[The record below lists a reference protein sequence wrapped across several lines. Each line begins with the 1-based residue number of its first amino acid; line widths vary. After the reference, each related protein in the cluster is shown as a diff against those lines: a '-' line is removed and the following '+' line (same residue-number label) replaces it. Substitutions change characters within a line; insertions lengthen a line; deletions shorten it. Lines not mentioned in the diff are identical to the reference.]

1 MLTRSNGLRQLKIR
15 FRRRFNQTLR
25 GLSTKIA
32 ERNYLLLVSAIIG
45 AVAGLG
51 AVLLKSLVF
60 ALKDWLHGQQPDAE
74 RFWFV
79 VLPLAGVLLR
89 LLADRVLFQ
98 ETLSPGLSNLIY
110 AISRKK
116 VNLPVRD
123 TYGHII
129 GSGLTVGFGGS
140 VGLEAPII
148 RTGSAI
154 GSNLARLLLVG
165 RKKQTLFLACGAS
178 AGMAAIF
185 NTPIAGVLFAF
196 EVLLREIALHSF
208 VPLIIAAVT
217 ATLMSSVLYYQKIFF
232 LPDVAWNISEIPW
245 FVGLGL
251 LCGLLSVYLIRTVNV
266 VNSHFNGFHR
276 GSYRFLLGGLSL
288 GLLIFLMPPLFG
300 EGYATVNALLESR
313 ITELLD
319 HSPFYGWRTEWW
331 FMLLF
336 LIFILFAKSLATA
349 ITLSIGGNG
358 GVFAP
363 AMFTGA
369 TLGYLFVE
377 VLNHL
382 GGFQLEGSNF
392 IVVAMA
398 GMLSGVFK
406 APLTGIFLIA
416 EITGGYNL
424 FVPLML
430 VSALAY
436 FIGAYFEPHSIFTRE
451 LFQQGLW
458 VPVHEKDLT
467 ILKNMEITALVET
480 DFAVVAPEASL
491 GEFVRVIASS
501 KRNIFPVVASDQS
514 LRGIVLLDDVRELM
528 FDTSAYERVKVED
541 LMHRPP
547 AVADITES
555 MDRVMN
561 KFDQHDIWN
570 LPVLKEGKYVGFV
583 SKSHIF
589 SHYRRV
595 LQDQK
600 EEL

>member
-1 MLTRSNGLRQLKIR
+1 MIPSVAVRQVKVRL
-15 FRRRFNQTLR
+15 RRRFNQALR
-25 GLSTKIA
+25 WLSGRIA
-32 ERNYLLLVSAIIG
+32 ARNYLLLVSAIIG
-45 AVAGLG
+45 LVAGLG
-51 AVLLKSLVF
+51 AVLLKSIVF
-60 ALKDWLHGQQPDAE
+60 GLKDWLHGQQPDAE
-74 RFWFV
+74 QLWFV
-79 VLPLAGVLLR
+79 ILPLAGILLR
-89 LLADRVLFQ
+89 LLADKLLFG
-98 ETLSPGLSNLIY
+98 ETLTPGLSNLIH

-116 VNLPVRD
+116 VNLPAKD
-123 TYGHII
+123 MYGHII

-154 GSNLARLLLVG
+154 GANLARLLLVG

-208 VPLIIAAVT
+208 IPLIIAAVT
-217 ATLMSSVLYYQKIFF
+217 ATLVSSVLVYQKIFF
-232 LPDVAWNISEIPW
+232 LPEVSWGIGDIPW

-251 LCGLLSVYLIRTVNV
+251 LCGLLSVYLIRTVNYV
-266 VNSHFNGFHR
+266 SSHFNGFQR

-300 EGYATVNALLESR
+300 EGYATVNDLLESR
-313 ITELLD
+313 IDDLLN
-319 HSPFYGWRTEWW
+319 HSPFYGLGDRWW
-331 FMLLF
+331 FILLF
-336 LIFILFAKSLATA
+336 ITFLLFAKALATA
-349 ITLSIGGNG
+349 ITLSVGGNG

-369 TLGYLFVE
+369 TLGYLFVQ
-377 VLNHL
+377 VLNQV
-382 GGFQLEGSNF
+382 GGLQLEGSNF

-436 FIGAYFEPHSIFTRE
+436 FTGAYFEPFSIFTRE

-458 VPVHEKDLT
+458 VPAHEKDLT
-467 ILKNMEITALVET
+467 ILKSMEIRSLVET
-480 DFAVVAPEASL
+480 NFTVVAPESTL

-501 KRNIFPVVASDQS
+501 KRNVFPVVDADQS
-514 LRGIVLLDDVRELM
+514 LKGIILLDDVRELM
-528 FDTSAYERVKVED
+528 FDTSAYERIKVSD

-547 AVADITES
+547 AFADVTEP
-555 MDRVMN
+555 MDRVMA
-561 KFDQHDIWN
+561 KFDQHEAWN
-570 LPVLKEGKYVGFV
+570 LPVLEQGKYVGFV

-589 SHYRRV
+589 SHYRKV